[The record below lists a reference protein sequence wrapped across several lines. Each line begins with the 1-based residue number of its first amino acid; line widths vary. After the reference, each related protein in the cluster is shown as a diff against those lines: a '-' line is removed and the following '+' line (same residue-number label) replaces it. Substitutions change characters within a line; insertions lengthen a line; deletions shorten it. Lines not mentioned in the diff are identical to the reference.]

1 MRIIQQPPFMFRWAY
16 PEAVWRFS
24 KTEKS
29 VYLTFDDG
37 PIPEVTPWVLDLL
50 KQHSIKATFFCVG
63 ENVLK
68 HPDIFEQI
76 INEGHKVGNHSHRHV
91 RGRGLGLEDYLNDI
105 QEAQVL
111 INSNLFRPPY
121 GSLSIQQYNKLKKL
135 YKIVFWDVLTEDYNT
150 KRAPIECLE
159 NVRRYVRNGSIIVFH
174 DSLKAS
180 ERLFEFLPSAI
191 QYLKNQGY
199 DFNLID

>member
-16 PEAVWRFS
+16 PEAVWRLS

-50 KQHSIKATFFCVG
+50 NQHGIKATFFCVG
-63 ENVLK
+63 ENVSRY
-68 HPDIFEQI
+68 PEIFKQI
-76 INEGHKVGNHSHRHV
+76 INEGHKVGNHSYHHV
-91 RGRGLGLEDYLNDI
+91 RGRDLSLEEYLNDV
-105 QEAQVL
+105 QEAREL
-111 INSNLFRPPY
+111 IHSNLFRPPY

-135 YKIVFWDVLTEDYNT
+135 YKIVFWDVLTEDYNNKLT
-150 KRAPIECLE
+150 PNECLE
-159 NVRRYVRNGSIIVFH
+159 NVRKYSRNGSVIVFH

-180 ERLFEFLPSAI
+180 ERLLQFLPSAI
-191 QYLKNQGY
+191 QYLKEEGY
-199 DFNLID
+199 NFNLID